1 MSKFNLSR
9 LQNKKTK
16 SGTDIS
22 ILSTL
27 FIPYTLLFTL
37 AFFIVS
43 FFFIS
48 AEVKRI
54 RDDAFLSIEN
64 NVTYT
69 SDNFDKMVDSL
80 DTASQNIIYSN
91 LVKDHFAKYVGY
103 AETDAVNDYDSL
115 QNTKVLN
122 DLLVAIIG
130 PNSLVDQTYLYGT
143 ESGVFGVGR
152 DNHARND
159 SVKDCSWYERVL
171 DTHGEKCIYVDKD
184 SRLKPYSSY
193 EEGSY
198 FLSLTRKY
206 YNSLNVPQGY
216 IETKKSMSEISS
228 AISSL
233 NLSYNEDLY
242 VFNADGDILFP
253 YIEGNYSRDAI
264 LRYRDIFLEKSATTQ
279 SSGKSQLIELSD
291 NYILCQ
297 RSSYTDFITIAVVS
311 KRMLLSAAKNYL
323 MQTIVF
329 LVLGGLVIAVVS
341 YYLARKISNPL
352 GQIYSQISSFD
363 ISSNDYENKELPDIE
378 TSIIEIN
385 GLYNALL
392 KMQDKTKKA
401 LEHELQLQNREM
413 QSRMLALQAQMNPHF
428 LYNSL
433 ATIQALADEGMTD
446 EVYYLCQNISDI
458 LRYISSD
465 SDQMVYLRDEVK
477 HTKSY
482 LECMKLRYD
491 NELNYNINIPEDMME
506 YKIPKLC
513 LQLIVE
519 NAIKFST
526 KKKGPWTINIDGLV
540 TSQYWELHITDN
552 GPGFSPEALDILQ
565 KEIEKIDQTG
575 FLPNLEINGMGLMNI
590 YIRFKLLYNGKH
602 IFRFSN
608 NVSEG
613 ARVTI
618 GGTIE

>member
-1 MSKFNLSR
+1 MSKFNLYKKNKR
-9 LQNKKTK
+9 NKK
-16 SGTDIS
+16 S
-22 ILSTL
+22 ILTTL
-27 FIPYTLLFTL
+27 FIPYTFLFTL

-43 FFFIS
+43 SFFIS

-69 SDNFDKMVDSL
+69 SDGFDKMVDSL

-91 LVKDHFAKYVGY
+91 LVKSHFAKYVGY
-103 AETDAVNDYDSL
+103 AVSQSESDYDSL

-130 PNSLVDQTYLYGT
+130 PNTLVDQTYLYGLD
-143 ESGVFGVGR
+143 EGVFGVGR
-152 DNHARND
+152 DNHTRNE
-159 SVKDCSWYERVL
+159 SVKDCSWYERVNS
-171 DTHGEKCIYVDKD
+171 THGEKCIYVDKD
-184 SRLKPYSSY
+184 SRLTPYSSY
-193 EEGSY
+193 ELGSY

-206 YNSLNVPQGY
+206 YNSLNVPQGF
-216 IETKKSMSEISS
+216 IETKKSMTQITD
-228 AISSL
+228 AIESL
-233 NLSYNEDLY
+233 NLSYNEEIY
-242 VFNADGDILFP
+242 VFNDNGDLLYP
-253 YIEGNYSRDAI
+253 YVSKDFSEAKASTCKSICFDDSVSKRP
-264 LRYRDIFLEKSATTQ
+264 LRNSFLKEK
-279 SSGKSQLIELSD
+279 SD
-291 NYILCQ
+291 NYYLYQ
-297 RSSYTDFITIAVVS
+297 QSSYSGFTTVAVVS
-311 KRMLLSAAKNYL
+311 KRQLLEPIRDYL
-323 MQTIVF
+323 IQTIIF
-329 LVLGGLVIAVVS
+329 LVLGGFAMALVS
-341 YYLARKISNPL
+341 YYIAKKISNPL
-352 GQIYSQISSFD
+352 DLIYSQISTFD
-363 ISSNDYENKELPDIE
+363 ISSNDLETKELPEIE

-385 GLYNALL
+385 GLYKALIQ
-392 KMQDKTKKA
+392 MQTKTREA

-465 SDQMVYLRDEVK
+465 SDQMVFLRDEIK

-491 NELNYNINIPEDMME
+491 NQLTYEISIPDEMME

-526 KKKGPWTINIDGLV
+526 KKKGPWTIKIDGLNV
-540 TSQYWELHITDN
+540 SPYWEIHVSDN
-552 GPGFSPEALDILQ
+552 GPGFSEDALNILH
-565 KEIEKIDQTG
+565 KKIEEIDQTG
-575 FLPNLEINGMGLMNI
+575 SLPNLEISGMGLMNI
-590 YIRFKLLYNGKH
+590 YIRFKLLYKGKH
-602 IFRFSN
+602 VFRLSN
-608 NVSEG
+608 NTTEG

-618 GGTIE
+618 GGAIE